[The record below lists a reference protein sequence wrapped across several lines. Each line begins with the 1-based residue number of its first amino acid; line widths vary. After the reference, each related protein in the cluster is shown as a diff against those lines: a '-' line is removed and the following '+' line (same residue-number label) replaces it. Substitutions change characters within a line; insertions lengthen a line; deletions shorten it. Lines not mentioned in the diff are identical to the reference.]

1 MNKNVLLSV
10 LTALVLPL
18 AAQNIVKDADC
29 NENPLSQE
37 FGQAGVTS
45 QASLSQYIEDKTWNR
60 CLKFELKSYHIST
73 FNFFT
78 AGIIPSSCLYS

>member
-45 QASLSQYIEDKTWNR
+45 QASLS
-60 CLKFELKSYHIST
+60 
-73 FNFFT
+73 
-78 AGIIPSSCLYS
+78 